1 MTFYGNRGRF
11 DGLSSK
17 IGRAFSRFGLGPN
30 AWTFLSVIPAL
41 ASVWFLV
48 SQEYLASAAL
58 FILAGFMDMVD
69 GAVARATG
77 KASKAGAYL
86 DTMVDRYVEFLMV
99 LGLVWLA
106 YQGVIPDVYLPAVVW
121 IFVYYFGAIMTSYAK
136 AAAKEKDFIRSEIRG
151 GLVERAERMILL
163 FVGIAAACFDTIY
176 LAYMIVLLALLAN
189 ITVLQRAWIAKKSP
203 HQPGK

>member
-1 MTFYGNRGRF
+1 MTFYGNRQRF
-11 DGLSSK
+11 EGLSSR
-17 IGRAFSRFGLGPN
+17 IGRAFSRLGLGPN
-30 AWTFLSVIPAL
+30 AWTFLSIIPAL

-48 SQEYLASAAL
+48 NQQYLAAAAL
-58 FILAGFMDMVD
+58 FILAAFLDMVD

-77 KASKAGAYL
+77 RTSKAGAYL
-86 DTMVDRYVEFLMV
+86 DTMVDRYVEFLIV

-106 YQGVIPDVYLPAVVW
+106 YLGVIPSVYLPAVVW
-121 IFVYYFGAIMTSYAK
+121 IFVYYFGAIMTSAAT
-136 AAAKEKDFIRSEIRG
+136 AAAKEKDFIKNEIRG

-163 FVGIAAACFDTIY
+163 FVGIVAAHFDTLY

-189 ITVLQRAWIAKKSP
+189 ITVLQRAWTARKSS